1 MSLEG
6 EAAGLPVLVVM
17 TRWPASGRCKR
28 RLAATLGGGSAARI
42 QARLISHTV
51 AVAASLAKAGVL
63 EARIAVSG
71 AGQKASRRWLTSQQG
86 VSINAQSR
94 GGLGNRLCHEVLRAR
109 AHRPSTPVILI
120 GTDLPDLHQQ
130 DLLIAVDK
138 LKRSPL
144 VLGPSHDGGYW
155 LLGLA
160 AEEQDPH
167 WAFHSIP
174 WGTDA
179 VCRLTVEKA
188 RHRGIT
194 PELLSWRNDIDT
206 ISDLQG
212 WLA

>member
-1 MSLEG
+1 MRLEG
-6 EAAGLPVLVVM
+6 EAAGLPILVVM

-28 RLAATLGGGSAARI
+28 RLARSLGNSAAAGI
-42 QARLISHTV
+42 QSRLISHTV
-51 AVAASLAKAGVL
+51 AVAASLAQGGVL

-71 AGQKASRRWLTSQQG
+71 AGPKACRRWLAPQPG

-109 AHRPSTPVILI
+109 SSRPASPVILI

-130 DLLIAVDK
+130 DLLIAIDK
-138 LKRSPL
+138 LTCSPL
-144 VLGPSHDGGYW
+144 VLGPSRDGGYW

-160 AEEQDPH
+160 AEEDPH

-179 VCRLTVEKA
+179 VCRLTVERA

-206 ISDLQG
+206 VDDLQD

>member
-6 EAAGLPVLVVM
+6 EAAGLPTLVVM
-17 TRWPASGRCKR
+17 TRWPASGRCKQ
-28 RLAATLGGGSAARI
+28 RLAATLGSGSAARI

-51 AVAASLAKAGVL
+51 AVAATLAQSGVL

-71 AGQKASRRWLTSQQG
+71 AGQKACRRWLASQQG
-86 VSINAQSR
+86 LSIHAQSR

-109 AHRPSTPVILI
+109 AHRSSTPVILI

-130 DLLIAVDK
+130 DLLIAIDK
-138 LKRSPL
+138 LKRSSL
-144 VLGPSHDGGYW
+144 VLGPSQDGGYW

>member
-1 MSLEG
+1 MIRAG
-6 EAAGLPVLVVM
+6 DDPGLPTLVVM

-28 RLAATLGGGSAARI
+28 RLARTLGSNGAARI
-42 QARLISHTV
+42 QSHLISHTV
-51 AVAASLAKAGVL
+51 AVAASLAQAGVL

-71 AGQKASRRWLTSQQG
+71 AGPRACRRWLVSQPG
-86 VSINAQSR
+86 LSINAQSR
-94 GGLGNRLCHEVLRAR
+94 GSLGTRLCHEVLRAR
-109 AHRPSTPVILI
+109 SRRPGSPVLLI

-130 DLLIAVDK
+130 DLLLAIEA
-138 LKRSPL
+138 LSRSPL
-144 VLGPSHDGGYW
+144 VLGPSRDGGYW

-179 VCRLTVEKA
+179 VCRLTVERA
-188 RHRGIT
+188 QHRGIT

-206 ISDLQG
+206 IGDLKG